1 MVKGFSKLSV
11 VSVFT
16 IAIILV
22 ITMCF
27 MFNACGCQAM
37 KTVELSEEFA
47 ESAVDYQPTVN
58 NDQNYISG
66 QLTVDG
72 RNNRFGKKSFLP
84 TEDGNIILRPEV
96 ENGKIAIG
104 DENTKNILLGGE
116 DTKIRMGKLDRVT
129 ASEFGADVLKLGKKW
144 RLSGVGDAHGD
155 DDWLRFFNKDGGDY
169 YGGIAVG
176 KLWNGGVTHMNGEF
190 NAYGTANAHN
200 GINIKGGKSV
210 YNPDNWGTHFPF
222 SDGRN
227 YIRGDTEVR
236 GDVDLHG
243 KITMNRADPG
253 EMIER
258 QYGNNKGDRYG
269 VGQFPNGKMRVY
281 TASAYDKASVNFSV
295 AKPDGSFDDIVA
307 VDNKGNT
314 KVKGGMTV
322 GSDTQI
328 GGKASIAGDIS
339 VGKKLFIGTTGN
351 DTNPNWAENGSD
363 PYYLEKVVN
372 GANNSRL
379 RLTVNDDKDEGFE
392 IYGNS
397 CGRSPNNCFN
407 EGTKQHFF
415 GADGT
420 GWHASQVCVGD
431 VCLTANNIKEL
442 KSFI

>member
-1 MVKGFSKLSV
+1 
-11 VSVFT
+11 
-16 IAIILV
+16 
-22 ITMCF
+22 

-47 ESAVDYQPTVN
+47 ESAVDFQPTVN

-96 ENGKIAIG
+96 ANGKIAIG

-116 DTKIRMGKLDRVT
+116 DTKIRMGKLDRVS
-129 ASEFGADVLKLGKKW
+129 ASEFDTDVLKIGKKW
-144 RLSGVGDAHGD
+144 RLSGVGDAHGN
-155 DDWLRFFNKDGGDY
+155 DDWLRFFDKNGGEY

-176 KLWNGGVTHMNGEF
+176 KLWNGGATYLNGEF

-200 GINIKGGKSV
+200 GVNIKGGKSV

-243 KITMNRADPG
+243 KISMNRSDPG

-269 VGQFPNGKMRVY
+269 VGQFPNALAASHRSHKWEGSEDSSWSTQSVTKIKMV
-281 TASAYDKASVNFSV
+281 DIGSVKVDGFLHQ
-295 AKPDGSFDDIVA
+295 AKTQNTRIKINILLWVSRDGRD
-307 VDNKGNT
+307 
-314 KVKGGMTV
+314 
-322 GSDTQI
+322 
-328 GGKASIAGDIS
+328 
-339 VGKKLFIGTTGN
+339 
-351 DTNPNWAENGSD
+351 
-363 PYYLEKVVN
+363 VVN
-372 GANNSRL
+372 S
-379 RLTVNDDKDEGFE
+379 
-392 IYGNS
+392 
-397 CGRSPNNCFN
+397 
-407 EGTKQHFF
+407 
-415 GADGT
+415 
-420 GWHASQVCVGD
+420 
-431 VCLTANNIKEL
+431 
-442 KSFI
+442 